1 MRPPDQWYRVLM
13 NANPDLTENSTPAPG
28 LIIAAPAS
36 GSGKTVI
43 TLALLRALR
52 RAGIAVGSAKIG
64 PDYIDPAYHRAA
76 SGADCIN
83 LDSWAM
89 RESVFSQLAHQAS
102 LNAGLVVCEG
112 VMGLFDGAQDPSRDG
127 AGSTAEA
134 AARTGWPVVLVVD
147 ARGQAQSAGALI
159 EGFMRHRDDINVA
172 GVIFNRVGGER
183 HAQMLRRAAH
193 RAGAVVLGCV
203 PRDPALSLP
212 ERHLGLVQADEHDTL
227 ETFLDTA
234 ADTIAR
240 AIDLNALKKLARPT
254 ILTGS
259 ETTPDHAPKPL
270 GQRIAIARDH
280 AFAFAY
286 PSLLAHWRA
295 QGAALQFFSPLNDE
309 GPNDDADAVY
319 LPGGYPELH
328 AGRLAANDLFLSGVR
343 QAAARGAAV
352 YGECGGYMVLGDA
365 LSDRHG
371 DTHRFCGLL
380 PLHSSFESPRLHLGY
395 RRAKTVAK
403 TPLGDAGLR
412 FTGHEFHY
420 ASIIEEGPAAALF
433 QVENAQGD
441 AVSNSSGRAIGNV
454 AGSFVHLIDGGA
466 AS

>member
-1 MRPPDQWYRVLM
+1 M
-13 NANPDLTENSTPAPG
+13 NANLDSTENLVPAPG
-28 LIIAAPAS
+28 LIISAPAS

-52 RAGIAVGSAKIG
+52 RAEISVASAKIG

-76 SGADCIN
+76 SGADCVN

-89 RESVFSQLAHQAS
+89 RENVFSRLAHHAS
-102 LNAGLVVCEG
+102 LNADLVLCEG

-134 AARTGWPVVLVVD
+134 AARTGWPVILVVD

-159 EGFMRHRDDINVA
+159 EGFMRHRDDLHVA

-183 HAQMLRRAAH
+183 HAQMLRAAAQ

-212 ERHLGLVQADEHDTL
+212 ERHLGLVQADEHDAL
-227 ETFLDTA
+227 ESFLNAA
-234 ADTIAR
+234 ADLIAR
-240 AIDLNALKKLARPT
+240 AIDLDALQELARPIT
-254 ILTGS
+254 LTDPKI
-259 ETTPDHAPKPL
+259 TPDHAPKPL

-286 PSLLAHWRA
+286 PSLLHQWQK
-295 QGAALQFFSPLNDE
+295 QGAALEFFSPLKNE
-309 GPNDDADAVY
+309 GPDDDADAVY

-328 AGRLAANDLFLSGVR
+328 AGRLASNDLFLSGVR

-365 LSDRHG
+365 LTDSDG
-371 DTHRFCGLL
+371 DAHRLCGLL
-380 PLHSSFESPRLHLGY
+380 PLHSSFETPRLHLGY
-395 RRAKTVAK
+395 RRARTMMA
-403 TPLGDAGLR
+403 TPLGEAGLR

-420 ASIIEEGPAAALF
+420 ANIIDEGPATPLF
-433 QVENAQGD
+433 QVKNAQG
-441 AVSNSSGRAIGNV
+441 APVSASSGLAVGNV
-454 AGSFVHLIDGGA
+454 AGSFVHLIDSGA
-466 AS
+466 ES